1 MNELTAMTTL
11 LKDLIEIPE
20 QVQKGDFV
28 LRLTEGVIRAEE
40 TLRDYV
46 VTPELKD
53 CFDNALNFIHSALQS
68 NTSKATYLHGSFGSG
83 KSHFMA
89 VLHLILQG
97 NASARAIPELA
108 PIISKHNEW
117 ILGKKFLLVPYHM
130 IGAPDM
136 ESGILGGY
144 VDFVRRTHPD
154 APIPGVY
161 LAEGLFRDAENLR
174 QQMGNAAFFNAL
186 NEGTSTTSGWGEL
199 AEGWDND
206 RFSAAMIAAPGS
218 EERSQ
223 LISVLISR
231 FFGSYDTQAG
241 GQGESFLS
249 LDKGLSVISNHARSL
264 GYDGL
269 ILFLDELVLWL
280 ASHAA
285 DLGFVHK
292 EGQKLA
298 KLVEAQTPDRPIPI
312 ISFVARQRDLSELI
326 GDSVPGADRLNFGD
340 ALKHWEGRF
349 HRITLEDRNLPA
361 IAEKRLLKC
370 KTAAARQE
378 LDAAFEGQKFRDS
391 VMNTLLT
398 REGDRKMFRQV
409 YPFSPAL
416 VQTLIAVSSVLQR
429 ERTALK
435 VMMQLLVEQRDLLTI
450 GDIVP
455 VGDLFDVIAH
465 GDEAFSP
472 EMAIHFNN
480 AKRLY
485 HQKLLP
491 LLEKQHEVRWEDLPN
506 LPSNDAKRIAFR
518 NDDRLIKTLLLSAL
532 VPAVESLRELNGERL
547 ATLNYGTIK
556 TPIQGRE
563 GSEVL
568 RRCKTWAASVGE
580 IRIGED
586 ANATISIQLSGVDT
600 EGILKQA
607 EREDN
612 RGNRARLVKQ
622 ILFAQFT
629 IKGETEFEQYYEF
642 VWKNTKRSCVVLF
655 GNVRELPPASLEA
668 TDERWKLVID
678 YPFDEPGHGPKDDL
692 AKLQSF
698 SESHLTGTKT
708 LCWIPAFF
716 STDAEKELGT
726 LVLLEHILAGDRF
739 TQYANHL
746 SPQDRQAA
754 KSLLENQRSVLRQR
768 ISNHLNAA
776 YGIDASPNSL
786 DPSRTLEL
794 HERFISLGLGLEL
807 KPPVAAN
814 LKAAMEHLLDQAL
827 SHEFPGAPSFEADVN
842 RINNLEKVYQVVG
855 EAARAPDGR
864 ALIDKMLRSL
874 VRQVANP
881 LMLGEMGQDATHFIL
896 GQHWKNHF
904 IRKSAEAGGTVS
916 VKQLRDWIDL
926 PKPMG
931 LPKEVQNLVILT
943 YAEQTSRTFYRQTI
957 PVDVTLKDLPNECEL
972 RDQKLPDEIH
982 WQRAVQLTDRIFK
995 LNLSSLLKPSN
1006 VTDLETKVKDKATE
1020 ALSACQQYA
1029 QSLRDRLSQLN
1040 LTMDCDR
1047 LQTAVATLT
1056 LTEQIATTK
1065 SEDIVSI
1072 LATAEIAT
1080 TESAM
1085 ADCLAKAATLH
1096 IALESESWDIF
1107 ESIRTLSDE
1116 RQVKAAAIHQ
1126 SVQTALSSD
1135 EHVLPLSAELKAAR
1149 SKAVRLLTQPSSQPS
1164 KPPTTP
1170 DPTPSGPILPAK
1182 SLVISPPAITQT
1194 SVLNGSQE
1202 NLDLAAAQALLSK
1215 LQQKLEKGNDI
1226 RFNISWSIEPKGT
1239 AQ

>member
-1 MNELTAMTTL
+1 
-11 LKDLIEIPE
+11 
-20 QVQKGDFV
+20 
-28 LRLTEGVIRAEE
+28 
-40 TLRDYV
+40 
-46 VTPELKD
+46 
-53 CFDNALNFIHSALQS
+53 
-68 NTSKATYLHGSFGSG
+68 
-83 KSHFMA
+83 
-89 VLHLILQG
+89 
-97 NASARAIPELA
+97 
-108 PIISKHNEW
+108 
-117 ILGKKFLLVPYHM
+117 
-130 IGAPDM
+130 
-136 ESGILGGY
+136 
-144 VDFVRRTHPD
+144 VRRNHAD

-174 QQMGNAAFFNAL
+174 RQMGDDAFFNAL
-186 NEGTSTTSGWGEL
+186 NEGIATSSGWGEL
-199 AEGWDND
+199 AAGWNGD
-206 RFSAAMIAAPGS
+206 RFDSAIVADPGS
-218 EERSQ
+218 EARSQ

-241 GQGESFLS
+241 GQSEAFLS
-249 LDKGLSVISNHARSL
+249 LDKGLSVISKHAKSL

-285 DLGFVHK
+285 DLKFVHQ

-298 KLVEAQTPDRPIPI
+298 KLVEAQTADRPIPI

-370 KTAAARQE
+370 KTATARQE

-435 VMMQLLVEQRDLLTI
+435 VMMQLLVEQRDVLTI

-506 LPSNDAKRIAFR
+506 LPANDARRIAFR

-600 EGILKQA
+600 ESILKQA

-612 RGNRARLVKQ
+612 RGNRARLIKQ
-622 ILFAQFT
+622 MLFAQFT
-629 IKGETEFEQYYEF
+629 IKGETEFDQYYEF

-655 GNVRELPPASLEA
+655 GNVREFSPASLE
-668 TDERWKLVID
+668 TTNDRWKLIID

-692 AKLQSF
+692 AKLQTF
-698 SESHLTGTKT
+698 SESHPFGTKT

-716 STDAEKELGT
+716 SADAEKELGT
-726 LVLLEHILAGDRF
+726 LVLLEYILAGDRF

-746 SPQDRQAA
+746 SLQDRQAA
-754 KSLLENQRSVLRQR
+754 KSLLENQRSVLRRR
-768 ISNHLNAA
+768 IDNHIDVA
-776 YGIDASPNSL
+776 YGLDVPNLNSL
-786 DPSRTLEL
+786 DTSRMLEL
-794 HERFISLGLGLEL
+794 HERFVSLQPSLEL
-807 KPPVAAN
+807 KPPVAAD

-827 SHEFPGAPSFEADVN
+827 NHEFPGAPNFEAEVN
-842 RINNLEKVYQVVG
+842 RINYLEKVYQVIS
-855 EAARAPDGR
+855 EAAHTTDGR
-864 ALIDKMLRSL
+864 ALVDKTLRSL
-874 VRQVANP
+874 MRQIANP
-881 LMLGEMGQDATHFIL
+881 LKLGEMGQDATHFIL

-916 VKQLRDWIDL
+916 VKQLREWIDL

-931 LPKEVQNLVILT
+931 LPKEVQNLVILA
-943 YAEQTSRTFYRQTI
+943 YAEQTSRTFYRQAI

-972 RDQKLPDEIH
+972 RDQKLPDEAQ
-982 WQRAVQLTDRIFK
+982 WQRAVQLTERIFK

-1006 VTDLETKVKDKATE
+1006 VTDLETKVKDKAIA
-1020 ALSACQQYA
+1020 ALPACQHYA
-1029 QSLRDRLSQLN
+1029 QSLRDRLNQLN
-1040 LTMDCDR
+1040 LPMASDR
-1047 LQTAVATLT
+1047 LKTALATLT
-1056 LTEQIATTK
+1056 LLEQMAAK
-1065 SEDIVSI
+1065 SGDIVSI
-1072 LATAEIAT
+1072 LATTEIST

-1085 ADCLAKAATLH
+1085 AECLANAVTLNA
-1096 IALESESWDIF
+1096 ILENASWDIF
-1107 ESIRTLSDE
+1107 ESIGTLSDE
-1116 RQVKAAAIHQ
+1116 RQTQAAAIHQ
-1126 SVQTALSSD
+1126 SIQSTLLSD
-1135 EHVLPLSAELKAAR
+1135 EHVLPLSTELKKAR
-1149 SKAVRLLTQPSSQPS
+1149 SKAVCLLTQPIPQPPQPLAVPEPTPPVPATIAKPLVS
-1164 KPPTTP
+1164 PPTTTIST
-1170 DPTPSGPILPAK
+1170 PT
-1182 SLVISPPAITQT
+1182 LVHGSREH
-1194 SVLNGSQE
+1194 LN
-1202 NLDLAAAQALLSK
+1202 LAAAQALLAN
-1215 LQQKLEKGNDI
+1215 LQQTLETGDNI
-1226 RFNISWSIEPKGT
+1226 QLNISWIITPKGT
-1239 AQ
+1239 AK

>member
-1 MNELTAMTTL
+1 MTTL
-11 LKDLIEIPE
+11 LKDLIDIPE
-20 QVQKGDFV
+20 HVQKGDFV
-28 LRLTEGVIRAEE
+28 LRLTEGVIRADE

-46 VTPELKD
+46 VTPELTG
-53 CFDNALNFIHSALQS
+53 CFDNALSFIRSALQS

-97 NASARAIPELA
+97 NARARAIPELA
-108 PIISKHNEW
+108 PVITKHNEW

-161 LAEGLFRDAENLR
+161 LAEGLFRDAENLHR
-174 QQMGNAAFFNAL
+174 QMGDAAFFKAL
-186 NEGTSTTSGWGEL
+186 NEGVSTSSGWGEL
-199 AEGWDND
+199 AGDWDGD
-206 RFSAAMIAAPGS
+206 RFDAALVADPGS
-218 EERSQ
+218 EARSQ
-223 LISVLISR
+223 LISILISR

-241 GQGESFLS
+241 GQGEAFLS
-249 LDKGLSVISNHARSL
+249 LDKGLSVISKHAQSL

-285 DLGFVHK
+285 DLKFVHQ

-370 KTAAARQE
+370 KTTTARQE
-378 LDAAFEGQKFRDS
+378 LDAAFEGQNLRDS

-435 VMMQLLVEQRDLLTI
+435 VMMQLLVEQRDVLTI

-506 LPSNDAKRIAFR
+506 LPANDAKRIAFR

-532 VPAVESLRELNGERL
+532 VPAVESLRELNGDRL

-568 RRCKTWAASVGE
+568 RRCKNWAASVGE

-586 ANATISIQLSGVDT
+586 ANTTISIQLSGVDT
-600 EGILKQA
+600 EGIIKQA

-622 ILFAQFT
+622 MLFAQFT
-629 IKGETEFEQYYEF
+629 IKGETEFEQYYDF
-642 VWKNTKRSCVVLF
+642 VWRNTKRPCVVLF

-668 TDERWKLVID
+668 IDERWKLVID
-678 YPFDEPGHGPKDDL
+678 YPFDEPNRSPRDDL
-692 AKLQSF
+692 SKLQNF
-698 SESHLTGTKT
+698 IDSHPAGTKT

-716 STDAEKELGT
+716 SADAEKELGT

-739 TQYANHL
+739 AQYANYL

-768 ISNHLNAA
+768 ISNHLDAA
-776 YGIDASPNSL
+776 YGLDALTPNSL
-786 DPSRTLEL
+786 DTSWMLEL
-794 HERFISLGLGLEL
+794 HERFKSLKLGLEL

-827 SHEFPGAPSFEADVN
+827 SHEFPGAPNFEVDVN
-842 RINNLEKVYQVVG
+842 RINNLEKVYQVVS
-855 EAARAPDGR
+855 EAARATDGR
-864 ALIDKMLRSL
+864 ALVDKTLRSL
-874 VRQVANP
+874 VRQIANP
-881 LMLGEMGQDATHFIL
+881 LRLGEMGQDATHFIL
-896 GQHWKNHF
+896 GQDWKNHF
-904 IRKSAEAGGTVS
+904 SRKSSEVGGTIS
-916 VKQLRDWIDL
+916 VKQLREWIDL

-931 LPKEVQNLVILT
+931 LPKEVQNLLILT

-957 PVDVTLKDLPNECEL
+957 PVDVSLKDLPNECEL
-972 RDQKLPDEIH
+972 RDQKLPDEAQ

-995 LNLSSLLKPSN
+995 YNLSSLLKPSN
-1006 VTDLETKVKDKATE
+1006 VTELETKVKAKATA
-1020 ALSACQQYA
+1020 ALPACQQYA
-1029 QSLRDRLSQLN
+1029 QSLRDQLNQLN
-1040 LTMDCDR
+1040 LAMDCDR
-1047 LQTAVATLT
+1047 LKTALATLT
-1056 LTEQIATTK
+1056 LLEQIVTHQ
-1065 SEDIVSI
+1065 SDDVVSL
-1072 LATAEIAT
+1072 LATAAIAT

-1096 IALESESWDIF
+1096 TVLENASWDIF
-1107 ESIRTLSDE
+1107 ESIGMLRDDQ
-1116 RQVKAAAIHQ
+1116 QVIATEIHQ
-1126 SVQTALSSD
+1126 SIQAVLLSD
-1135 EHVLPLSAELKAAR
+1135 EHVLPLSTELKTAR
-1149 SKAVRLLTQPSSQPS
+1149 SKAVRLLTPSIPQPS
-1164 KPPTTP
+1164 KSLTDPEPTPTDPVSIAKPLVIPTITTP
-1170 DPTPSGPILPAK
+1170 TNAPVRQGA
-1182 SLVISPPAITQT
+1182 
-1194 SVLNGSQE
+1194 QE
-1202 NLDLAAAQALLSK
+1202 NLDLAAAQALLVK
-1215 LQQKLEKGNDI
+1215 LQQTLEKGDNI
-1226 RFNISWSIEPKGT
+1226 QVNISWIIAPKGT

>member
-1 MNELTAMTTL
+1 MTL
-11 LKDLIEIPE
+11 LKDLIDIPDH
-20 QVQKGDFV
+20 VQKGDFV
-28 LRLTEGVIRAEE
+28 LRLTEGVIRADE

-46 VTPELKD
+46 VTPELTG
-53 CFDNALNFIHSALQS
+53 CFDNALSFIRSALQTT
-68 NTSKATYLHGSFGSG
+68 TSKATYLHGSFGSG

-97 NASARAIPELA
+97 NTRARAIPELA
-108 PIISKHNEW
+108 PVISKHNEW

-174 QQMGNAAFFNAL
+174 RQMGDAHFFSAL
-186 NEGTSTTSGWGEL
+186 NEGASTSSGWGEL
-199 AEGWDND
+199 AEGWDGD
-206 RFSAAMIAAPGS
+206 RFDAAIVADPGS
-218 EERSQ
+218 EARSQ
-223 LISVLISR
+223 LISILISR

-241 GQGESFLS
+241 GQGEAFLS
-249 LDKGLSVISNHARSL
+249 LDKGLSVISKHAQSL

-285 DLGFVHK
+285 DLKFVHQ

-370 KTAAARQE
+370 KTATARQE

-435 VMMQLLVEQRDLLTI
+435 VMMQLLVEQRDVLTI

-506 LPSNDAKRIAFR
+506 LPVNDAKRIAFR

-532 VPAVESLRELNGERL
+532 VPAVESLRELNGDRL

-580 IRIGED
+580 IRISED
-586 ANATISIQLSGVDT
+586 ANTTISIQLSGVDT

-622 ILFAQFT
+622 MLFAQFT
-629 IKGETEFEQYYEF
+629 IKGETEFEQYYDF
-642 VWKNTKRSCVVLF
+642 VWRNTKRPCVVLF
-655 GNVRELPPASLEA
+655 GNVRELSPASLEA
-668 TDERWKLVID
+668 IDERWKLVID
-678 YPFDEPGHGPKDDL
+678 YPFDEPNRSPRDDL

-698 SESHLTGTKT
+698 SESHPAGTKT

-739 TQYANHL
+739 AQYANYL

-768 ISNHLNAA
+768 ISNHLDAA
-776 YGIDASPNSL
+776 YGLEVGASHSL
-786 DPSRTLEL
+786 DTSWMLEL
-794 HERFISLGLGLEL
+794 HERFVSLRLGLEL

-827 SHEFPGAPSFEADVN
+827 SHEFPAAPNFEVDVN
-842 RINNLEKVYQVVG
+842 RINNLEKVYQVVS
-855 EAARAPDGR
+855 EAARTTDGR
-864 ALIDKMLRSL
+864 ALVDKTLRSL
-874 VRQVANP
+874 VRQIANP
-881 LMLGEMGQDATHFIL
+881 LRLGEMGQDATHFIL
-896 GQHWKNHF
+896 GQDWKNHF
-904 IRKSAEAGGTVS
+904 IRKSSEVGGTIS
-916 VKQLRDWIDL
+916 VKQLREWIDL

-931 LPKEVQNLVILT
+931 LPKEVQNLLILT

-957 PVDVTLKDLPNECEL
+957 PVDVSLKDLPNECEL
-972 RDQKLPDEIH
+972 RDQKLPDEAQ
-982 WQRAVQLTDRIFK
+982 WQRAVQLTDHIFK
-995 LNLSSLLKPSN
+995 YNLSSLLKPSN
-1006 VTDLETKVKDKATE
+1006 VTDLETKVKDKATA
-1020 ALSACQQYA
+1020 ALPACQQYT
-1029 QSLRDRLSQLN
+1029 QSLRDRLDQLN
-1040 LTMDCDR
+1040 LAMDCDR
-1047 LQTAVATLT
+1047 LKTALATLT
-1056 LTEQIATTK
+1056 LLEQIVTHQA
-1065 SEDIVSI
+1065 EEIVSI
-1072 LATAEIAT
+1072 LATAAITT

-1085 ADCLAKAATLH
+1085 ADCLAKATVLH
-1096 IALESESWDIF
+1096 TVLEEASWDIF
-1107 ESIRTLSDE
+1107 ESIGTLADD
-1116 RQVKAAAIHQ
+1116 RQTKAAAIHK
-1126 SVQTALSSD
+1126 SIEAALLSD
-1135 EHVLPLSAELKAAR
+1135 EHVLPLSAELKTAR
-1149 SKAVRLLTQPSSQPS
+1149 LKAVRLLTQPIPQPL
-1164 KPPTTP
+1164 KPPPDPEPPPTDPGSTAKPLVIPPITTP
-1170 DPTPSGPILPAK
+1170 TKAPVRQGA
-1182 SLVISPPAITQT
+1182 
-1194 SVLNGSQE
+1194 QE
-1202 NLDLAAAQALLSK
+1202 NLDLAAAQALLVN
-1215 LQQKLEKGNDI
+1215 LQQTLKKGDNI
-1226 RFNISWSIEPKGT
+1226 QVNISWIIAPKGT
-1239 AQ
+1239 TQ

>member
-1 MNELTAMTTL
+1 MTTL

-28 LRLTEGVIRAEE
+28 LRLTEGVIRADE

-46 VTPELKD
+46 VTPELQD
-53 CFDNALNFIHSALQS
+53 CFDNALSFIRSALQS
-68 NTSKATYLHGSFGSG
+68 NISKATYLHGSFGSG

-97 NASARAIPELA
+97 NARARAIPELA
-108 PIISKHNEW
+108 PVISKHNEW

-174 QQMGNAAFFNAL
+174 RQMGDDAFFNAL
-186 NEGTSTTSGWGEL
+186 NEGVSTSSGWGEL
-199 AEGWDND
+199 AAGWNGD
-206 RFSAAMIAAPGS
+206 RFDTAIAADLGS
-218 EERSQ
+218 EARSQ
-223 LISVLISR
+223 LISALISR
-231 FFGSYDTQAG
+231 FFGSYDTQVG
-241 GQGESFLS
+241 RQGEAFLS
-249 LDKGLSVISNHARSL
+249 LDKGLSVISKHARSL

-285 DLGFVHK
+285 DLKFVHQ

-370 KTAAARQE
+370 KTTAARQE

-435 VMMQLLVEQRDLLTI
+435 VMMQLLVEQRDILTI

-472 EMAIHFNN
+472 EMAMHFDN

-491 LLEKQHEVRWEDLPN
+491 LLEKQYGVRWEDFPKLPA
-506 LPSNDAKRIAFR
+506 NDDKRIAFR

-568 RRCKTWAASVGE
+568 RRCKNWAASVGE

-600 EGILKQA
+600 ESILKQA

-622 ILFAQFT
+622 MLFDQFT
-629 IKGETEFEQYYEF
+629 IKGETEFDQYYEF
-642 VWKNTKRSCVVLF
+642 VWKNTKRSFVVLF
-655 GNVRELPPASLEA
+655 GNVREMSPASLEA
-668 TDERWKLVID
+668 TDERWKLVLD
-678 YPFDEPGHGPKDDL
+678 YPFDEPGHGPRDDL
-692 AKLQSF
+692 SKLQSF
-698 SESHLTGTKT
+698 IETHPAGTKT

-768 ISNHLNAA
+768 ISNHLNVA
-776 YGIDASPNSL
+776 YGIDVNPNSL
-786 DPSRTLEL
+786 DTSRMLEP
-794 HERFISLGLGLEL
+794 HERFVSLKLGLEL

-814 LKAAMEHLLDQAL
+814 LKSAMEHLFDQAL
-827 SHEFPGAPSFEADVN
+827 SHEFPGAPNFEAEVN
-842 RINNLEKVYQVVG
+842 RITYLEKVYQVVS
-855 EAARAPDGR
+855 EAARASDGR
-864 ALIDKMLRSL
+864 VLVDKTLRSL
-874 VRQVANP
+874 VRQIADP
-881 LMLGEMGQDATHFIL
+881 LKLGKMGQDATHFML
-896 GQHWKNHF
+896 EQDWKNHF

-916 VKQLRDWIDL
+916 VKQLREWIDM

-943 YAEQTSRTFYRQTI
+943 YAEQTSRTFHRQTV
-957 PVDVTLKDLPNECEL
+957 PVDVSLKDLPNECEL
-972 RDQKLPDEIH
+972 RDQKLPDEAQ
-982 WQRAVQLTDRIFK
+982 WQRAVQLSDHIFK
-995 LNLSSLLKPSN
+995 FNLSSLLKPST
-1006 VTDLETKVKDKATE
+1006 VTDLETKVKSKAITV
-1020 ALSACQQYA
+1020 LSACQQYT
-1029 QSLRDRLSQLN
+1029 QSLNDRLDQLN
-1040 LTMDCDR
+1040 LAIASDR
-1047 LQTAVATLT
+1047 LKTALATLT
-1056 LTEQIATTK
+1056 LLEQIVAAK
-1065 SEDIVSI
+1065 SEDIVGI
-1072 LATAEIAT
+1072 LANAEIAT

-1085 ADCLAKAATLH
+1085 ADCLAKSATLH
-1096 IALESESWDIF
+1096 SALESESWNIF
-1107 ESIRTLSDE
+1107 ESIGTLSDE
-1116 RQVKAAAIHQ
+1116 RQAEAATIIQ
-1126 SVQTALSSD
+1126 SIRSVLLSD
-1135 EHVLPLSAELKAAR
+1135 EHVLPLSTELKVAW
-1149 SKAVRLLTQPSSQPS
+1149 SKALQLLTQPSPS
-1164 KPPTTP
+1164 PKASTSPEPPP
-1170 DPTPSGPILPAK
+1170 PAPAPPAK
-1182 SLVISPPAITQT
+1182 PLVITAPAAGSTPPL
-1194 SVLNGSQE
+1194 LNGSQE
-1202 NLDLAAAQALLSK
+1202 NLDLAATQALLSE
-1215 LQQKLEKGNDI
+1215 LQQKLAKEDEI
-1226 RFNISWSIEPKGT
+1226 RLNISWIIQPKGT
-1239 AQ
+1239 TK